1 MPKRLLY
8 FLAGLACLVVAF
20 GLLVYTGALLG
31 SAPTPGDQLGALY
44 QAPRVWLFVGF
55 FALGFVLAVAS
66 ILGGEGT
73 AEGLLLGV
81 VLYLGSGLVVAAW
94 LMAGP
99 EGLDWPTVLRDPRFY
114 LLCLSWP
121 YQLLMLGYIPG
132 FRPG

>member
-8 FLAGLACLVVAF
+8 FLAGIACLVVAF
-20 GLLVYTGALLG
+20 GLLVYTGSLLG
-31 SAPTPGDQLGALY
+31 STTTSGDQLKALY

-55 FALGFVLAVAS
+55 FALGFVVVAAS
-66 ILGGEGT
+66 ILGGEST

-81 VLYLGSGLVVAAW
+81 VLYLGIGLVVAAK
-94 LMAGP
+94 LMTGA
-99 EGLDWPTVLRDPRFY
+99 EGLDWPTVLHDPLFY

-121 YQLLMLGYIPG
+121 YQLLTLGYIPG